1 LRNFLDKAGNRFIN
15 NCYIRDA
22 GRTQIAAGS
31 MTVAAIGPVR
41 ECDVDFLKHLKEL

>member
-1 LRNFLDKAGNRFIN
+1 MKKANDKNIN
-15 NCYIRDA
+15 TCYIRDA

-41 ECDVDFLKHLKEL
+41 ECDVDFLMHLK